1 MAESET
7 GLTRRDREREQH
19 RSDILAAAEMV
30 FVRDGF
36 STKIETVAKE
46 AEYSVGSIYNFF
58 PSKDDLF
65 KNVLL
70 RISQLRVKDVERVL
84 PALCANPWTGLR
96 TVCHFWLE
104 HHLQHGDFLNIAR
117 SQHFN
122 KKGGLLPHD
131 DPIGSQVFENGENYR
146 ALMLKF
152 FSALEATP
160 EARKIGAEIMFVAF
174 EGYIRTSL
182 FTAFHYGHGKVEPR
196 RLEDDVYQAVCK
208 LFRNQVAS

>member
-19 RSDILAAAEMV
+19 RSDILAAAEGV

-70 RISQLRVKDVERVL
+70 RISQLRVKDVEGVL
-84 PALCANPWTGLR
+84 PELCADPWAGLR
-96 TVCHFWLE
+96 TVCHIWLE
-104 HHLQHGDFLNIAR
+104 HHLKHGDFLNIAR
-117 SQHFN
+117 SRHFN
-122 KKGGLLPHD
+122 KKGGFLPHD
-131 DPIGSQVFENGENYR
+131 DPIGQQVCTNGETYR

-152 FSALEATP
+152 FSALAAT
-160 EARKIGAEIMFVAF
+160 EDARTIDPEIMFVAF

-182 FTAFHYGHGKVEPR
+182 FTAFHHGRGKVDSR
-196 RLEDDVYQAVCK
+196 HLEDEVYRAVCI
-208 LFRNQVAS
+208 LFKK